1 MSEIDKL
8 EEYLKTHGYNYERI
22 KGDPLGDMQGRN
34 QIIVYGGTGKRL
46 WDAICHT
53 GSYGYFQGLIEVMG
67 SAVVRC
73 DDDVEGYLTADDI
86 IKRLEEQNG

>member
-53 GSYGYFQGLIEVMG
+53 GSYGYFCRFAQELCVGRCGGKAERQG
-67 SAVVRC
+67 
-73 DDDVEGYLTADDI
+73 GYIACV
-86 IKRLEEQNG
+86 